1 MDEEILYVLALKFT
15 NGIGDI
21 LAKQLI
27 SYCGSAK
34 AVFNMPKGKLMR
46 IPSIGAKMVET
57 VTNSTGVSEAQ
68 KCIDACLKYDIRII
82 PYFDSSFPPKLKL
95 VNDAPLVLFCKGAF
109 INWNKKIVA
118 IVGTRKATE
127 YGKSMTL
134 QIVNDLKSHDAII
147 VSGLAYG
154 IDIAAHKASLDQNM
168 CTIGVLA
175 GGLDKV
181 YPALHKNV
189 ATEMLES
196 GMLVSEH
203 PPGVKPDAHN
213 FPARNR
219 IIAGMSDTLIVV
231 EAAAKGGAL
240 ISANVAFSYN
250 KEVFAVPG
258 QLGGKYS
265 DGCNLLI
272 RSQKAIIY
280 TSIQDLEY
288 HLNWEV
294 GKEVTKESVVDIS
307 KFTIEENLIIKIL
320 QEFDQGLQLDELSWK
335 SELSVNKTLTLLL
348 NLEFS
353 GVVQSLPGKQYK
365 LTRLFV

>member
-1 MDEEILYVLALKFT
+1 MNEETLYVLALKFT

-34 AVFNMPKGKLMR
+34 AVFNMPRGKLLR
-46 IPSIGAKMVET
+46 IPGIGQKVADTIMNNGS
-57 VTNSTGVSEAQ
+57 VTEAEN
-68 KCIDACLKYDIRII
+68 CITDCLAHDIRIV
-82 PYFDSSFPPKLKL
+82 PYFDSGFPAKLKL
-95 VNDAPLVLFCKGAF
+95 INDAPLVLFCKGAF
-109 INWNKKIVA
+109 VDWNRKTVA
-118 IVGTRKATE
+118 IVGTRKATT
-127 YGKSMTL
+127 YGKSMTTK
-134 QIVNDLKSHDAII
+134 IVNDLKSHDAVV

-154 IDIAAHKASLDQNM
+154 IDITAHRASLEEGM
-168 CTIGVLA
+168 STVGVLA

-189 ATEMLES
+189 ATQMLEH
-196 GMLVSEH
+196 GMLISEH

-231 EAAAKGGAL
+231 EAAVKGGAL

-250 KEVFAVPG
+250 REVFAVPG
-258 QLGGKYS
+258 QLEGKYS
-265 DGCNLLI
+265 EGCNLLI

-280 TSIQDLEY
+280 TGIRDIEY
-288 HLNWEV
+288 HLNWEA
-294 GKEVTKESVVDIS
+294 GKLATEESVVDIS
-307 KFTIEENLIIKIL
+307 KFSDEERCIINVLK
-320 QEFDQGLQLDELSWK
+320 EFEQGIQLDELSWK
-335 SELSVNKTLTLLL
+335 SELKINEVLTHLL

-365 LTRLFV
+365 LTRLFT